1 MFSIKQTYNFYNL
14 KPTFYST
21 FILSTVHNLPT
32 IYCTQST
39 TIYPLSPLVWARR
52 QAQWLA
58 SCLAT
63 LLTVSTAPGSAPP
76 TRSGGSRWAW
86 PRRAWQD
93 ITAHCAM

>member
-1 MFSIKQTYNFYNL
+1 MAHVSPSSNIHICNFYNL

-21 FILSTVHNLPT
+21 FTLFTHYLPT
-32 IYCTQST
+32 IYTQ
-39 TIYPLSPLVWARR
+39 SPLVWARR

-76 TRSGGSRWAW
+76 SRSGGSRWAW
-86 PRRAWQD
+86 PRRAWPD